1 MSVLNKSQI
10 SQIIFSIFSVFGPP
24 LFDWLCE
31 APSYSEASLGQYMSQ
46 LLGALAHIHHSKVI
60 HLDLKPENLVLEA
73 DNKTLRLIDF
83 GEAQT
88 LQLAG
93 VGGNMAASSLEAGP
107 EFLPPETI
115 SKGPVGVYTD
125 MWSFGVIL
133 YILLCG
139 MSPFMDDSEEETVN
153 NILRCDFSFFDETT
167 KVSSSAKDLI
177 GRLLVSNPCQR
188 ISATSCL
195 NSSWIRMSRIS
206 KAQISSR
213 HLANFVARRKKR
225 LNSFGSG
232 GFTKIPRPESMYKK
246 LPS

>member
-1 MSVLNKSQI
+1 MY
-10 SQIIFSIFSVFGPP
+10 GPP

-31 APSYSEASLGQYMSQ
+31 VPSCSEAAFGHYMSQ

-73 DNKTLRLIDF
+73 DNRTLRLIDF

-93 VGGNMAASSLEAGP
+93 VGGNMAVSSLLEAGP

-115 SKGPVGVYTD
+115 SKGPVGDYTD

-133 YILLCG
+133 YILLVG
-139 MSPFMDDSEEETVN
+139 MSPLMDDSEKETIN
-153 NILRCDFSFFDETT
+153 NILHCDFSFCDEKT
-167 KVSSSAKDLI
+167 KASPSARDLI
-177 GRLLVSNPCQR
+177 GRLLVSIPCQR

-195 NSSWIRMSRIS
+195 S
-206 KAQISSR
+206 
-213 HLANFVARRKKR
+213 
-225 LNSFGSG
+225 
-232 GFTKIPRPESMYKK
+232 
-246 LPS
+246 